1 MRERKKKGLLHIIIL
16 FKLCVTETLREST
29 LSCTH
34 SMCAWM
40 YVLVPHTIQRAN
52 GGICLQDCEHAFK
65 CTHSGEKVRLNKW
78 EIFTHVWAK
87 VHTHSTSHSC
97 DTLHTVSEVRRLK
110 IVPSPSRHLARIF
123 QATQGESPFIQ
134 PSDHCNTAGL
144 QWHKWAVLPANQ
156 QLVTGQWKNLELV
169 CLGMCGEG
177 VKLVPVLGSAGN
189 TVYCSCCQKKTL

>member
-1 MRERKKKGLLHIIIL
+1 
-16 FKLCVTETLREST
+16 
-29 LSCTH
+29 
-34 SMCAWM
+34 MCAWM

-52 GGICLQDCEHAFK
+52 VGICLQDCEHAFK

-110 IVPSPSRHLARIF
+110 IVRGILPEFFRPHRGSPLSYSHLIIVTR
-123 QATQGESPFIQ
+123 QGCSGTSELSY
-134 PSDHCNTAGL
+134 
-144 QWHKWAVLPANQ
+144 LPTSSWW
-156 QLVTGQWKNLELV
+156 LGGGKTGNSV

-189 TVYCSCCQKKTL
+189 TVYCSCCQKKAL